1 MCLNFP
7 SIRTLLAGAFLLG
20 TSLGFA
26 ESQDSAADPS
36 LRTWT
41 NKTTGTTVEA
51 RPIALNMKTV
61 KLVTTAKKPI
71 TMPLEKLSDEDR
83 TWLEEHKDVIGKPL
97 SEWSSTPSGPLA
109 EEMKGQ
115 TYMLEDGKLKK
126 KDGKLNAKYF
136 ILYFSAS
143 WCGPC
148 CRNAP
153 HSVESY
159 NKVVKENPDVE
170 VIMCN
175 LDQNLEA
182 AQKWAAA
189 NNMPWPVLL
198 RKDLT
203 EMAKKVAPRGIPTMV
218 LMDKDGKALQ
228 SSQNM
233 EQLVKAA
240 GSSRPSR

>member
-1 MCLNFP
+1 MCMRFSP
-7 SIRTLLAGAFLLG
+7 WRILLTSVFAAGFSFCWADSSG
-20 TSLGFA
+20 TA
-26 ESQDSAADPS
+26 EDPS

-41 NKTTGTTVEA
+41 NKNTGSTVEA

-83 TWLEEHKDVIGKPL
+83 LWLEEHKEVIGKPL
-97 SEWSSTPSGPLA
+97 SEWSSVPSGPVA
-109 EEMKGQ
+109 EEMKGK
-115 TYMLEDGKLKK
+115 TYMLENGRLKK
-126 KDGKLNAKYF
+126 KDGKLNPKHF

-153 HSVESY
+153 HSVEAY
-159 NKVVKENPDVE
+159 NKVVKGNPDVE

-175 LDQNLEA
+175 MDYNLEA
-182 AQKWAAA
+182 AQKWAAS
-189 NNMPWPVLL
+189 NNMPWPILL
-198 RKDLT
+198 KQDLT
-203 EMAKKVAPRGIPTMV
+203 ALAKKVMPRGIPTMILV
-218 LMDKDGKALQ
+218 DKDGNPIQ
-228 SSQNM
+228 FSQNM

-240 GSSRPSR
+240 GASRSSR

>member
-126 KDGKLNAKYF
+126 
-136 ILYFSAS
+136 
-143 WCGPC
+143 
-148 CRNAP
+148 
-153 HSVESY
+153 
-159 NKVVKENPDVE
+159 
-170 VIMCN
+170 
-175 LDQNLEA
+175 
-182 AQKWAAA
+182 
-189 NNMPWPVLL
+189 
-198 RKDLT
+198 
-203 EMAKKVAPRGIPTMV
+203 
-218 LMDKDGKALQ
+218 
-228 SSQNM
+228 
-233 EQLVKAA
+233 
-240 GSSRPSR
+240 